1 MLDTP
6 DHTKERLL
14 AAAERLFA
22 EGGIAGTSLRAITSE
37 AGVNVAAVHY
47 HYGSKQE
54 LLRAVFTRRVA
65 PINEERIKLLDAL
78 ERRSGAPARVAE
90 ILEVLVRPALIF
102 VRQHPHLA
110 NLAGLLFAEPGEQVR
125 ELMEEVFGECTRR
138 YLAAL
143 ERSLPEIPP
152 EVIRARYAFAIGA
165 LVHVGTGRTQIELSH
180 ERVVGELV
188 TFLVGGMRA
197 AAAEDG
203 QAASSAGGVRAP
215 SPGGED

>member
-47 HYGSKQE
+47 HYGSKKE
-54 LLRAVFTRRVA
+54 LLRAVLARRVA

-78 ERRSGAPARVAE
+78 ERRSGAPPSVEE
-90 ILEVLVRPALIF
+90 ILGVLIRPALTF
-102 VRQHPHLA
+102 VEQHPHLA
-110 NLAGLLFAEPGEQVR
+110 NLASLLFAEPGEQVQ
-125 ELMEEVFGECTRR
+125 ELMEELFGECTRR

-143 ERSLPEIPP
+143 ERGLPEIPP
-152 EVIRARYAFAIGA
+152 EVIQARYFFAIGA
-165 LVHVGTGRTQIELSH
+165 LVHVGTGRTPIELSH
-180 ERVVGELV
+180 ERVVAELV

-197 AAAEDG
+197 
-203 QAASSAGGVRAP
+203 P